1 MRTRRPTGTSRNLL
15 RNVGL
20 ALRVVPRMRP
30 AVVVTTGAGVAVP
43 FAWVGRLFG
52 ARVVYVESL
61 TRIERPSLTYR
72 LIRPIVSRTY
82 VQWPELR
89 LPGALYRGTVFDRRD
104 LRHARDQAY
113 PFDRLLRGLEG
124 VEGGARRAGRSFDLP
139 PGGRDVVRLPR
150 VRAAAGADPAGADRR
165 LARRHRHRDDGRRGG
180 KATGRRPAP
189 APVRRGR
196 GRSPASDRPSP
207 RGSRAG
213 DARRRSGAARDRAGR
228 DASSARVA
236 ARRGRGS
243 WPTCGP
249 TYSR

>member
-1 MRTRRPTGTSRNLL
+1 MSSTGGHLLQLVALRDAFEGFERVWVTFDAGDSRALLAGEEVVHAYSPTNRNARNLL

-89 LPGALYRGTVFDRRD
+89 LPGALYRGTVFDR
-104 LRHARDQAY
+104 A
-113 PFDRLLRGLEG
+113 
-124 VEGGARRAGRSFDLP
+124 
-139 PGGRDVVRLPR
+139 
-150 VRAAAGADPAGADRR
+150 
-165 LARRHRHRDDGRRGG
+165 
-180 KATGRRPAP
+180 
-189 APVRRGR
+189 
-196 GRSPASDRPSP
+196 
-207 RGSRAG
+207 
-213 DARRRSGAARDRAGR
+213 
-228 DASSARVA
+228 
-236 ARRGRGS
+236 
-243 WPTCGP
+243 
-249 TYSR
+249 